1 MHFIE
6 ILLEIIGEIFEG
18 LASSRDN
25 SGCLLLLFGLI
36 IIGLIIYFVWF
47 N

>member
-6 ILLEIIGEIFEG
+6 IILEIIGEILEG
-18 LASSRDN
+18 LASSKGN
-25 SGCLLLLFGLI
+25 SGCLLLLIGMI
-36 IIGLIIYFVWF
+36 IIGVIIYFVWF